1 MRHLG
6 SLLVAL
12 VLAAPAAAEQVPP
25 PPGKAP
31 LRFRDEVFGRIAVDH
46 GLRYGSAAPLLLD
59 LYRPRGDRRALR
71 PAMVWVHG
79 GGFSSGTRTHRTL
92 RSLALGSAR
101 RGYVATS
108 IDYRILSPSG
118 CEVSEPACRAV
129 AVEDQ
134 HDVQAAVRW
143 LRRHAARYRIDPR
156 RIAVGGTSVGGILS
170 YLVGTRPDDPGDSGN
185 PGWSS
190 RVRCFVSIAG
200 GFPGDGGGYPSA
212 GDAPGLLFHGTHD
225 RTTPFSWSIDA
236 TRALRAAGVPA
247 TLQLIPRGQH
257 VAYEVYRERYDQ
269 QTANFLYREL
279 ALG

>member
-1 MRHLG
+1 M
-6 SLLVAL
+6 
-12 VLAAPAAAEQVPP
+12 LAALAVATPAAAEQVPA
-25 PPGKAP
+25 PPGDAP
-31 LRFRDEVFGRIAVDH
+31 LRFRDEVFRRVAVDRA
-46 GLRYGSAAPLLLD
+46 LPYGVDPALLLD

-79 GGFSSGTRTHRTL
+79 GGFASGSREHPTL

-101 RGYVATS
+101 RGYVAVS
-108 IDYRILSPSG
+108 VDYRILAPSG
-118 CEVSEPACRAV
+118 CEVSAPDCRAV

-143 LRRHAARYRIDPR
+143 LRRHARRYRIDPE

-170 YLVGTRPDDPGDSGN
+170 YLVGTRPEDPGTSGN

-190 RVRCFVSIAG
+190 RVRAFVSIAG
-200 GFPGDGGGYPSA
+200 GFPGDGGGYATA

-225 RTTPFSWSIDA
+225 RTTPYRWSIDA
-236 TRALRAAGVPA
+236 ARALRGAGVPA

-257 VAYEVYRERYDQ
+257 VAYAVYRERYDQ
-269 QTANFLYREL
+269 QTANFLYRAL
-279 ALG
+279 ALGR